1 MREIKLL
8 VALLALAS
16 SINVMAAK
24 ETVVSGTQT
33 SPSSPSSPQTFPT
46 YNETAPVSVSSGTA
60 VSDAPSAP
68 TGTTTNTVV
77 NNNWANADSFTATP
91 FDQNSLT
98 TTTTTS
104 SNNPL
109 LSTDPQFNIMD
120 VKVTASGGCEVKKNG
135 AVIMTGG
142 FSGSPCQKL
151 YGKGIE
157 QASSGGSNTLPIE
170 YQPANLDVSF
180 DSSEF
185 RSY

>member
-60 VSDAPSAP
+60 VSDAPSAA
-68 TGTTTNTVV
+68 TGTNTNTVV

-98 TTTTTS
+98 TTTTSS

-109 LSTDPQFNIMD
+109 LSTEPQFNVAD

-142 FSGSPCQKL
+142 FAGSPCQKI
-151 YGKGIE
+151 YGKGLG
-157 QASSGGSNTLPIE
+157 QSTSSSALPTE
-170 YQPANLDVSF
+170 YLPANLDVSF
-180 DSSEF
+180 DAQTLDA
-185 RSY
+185 RAY